1 VQGTRVYAILRAQGT
16 DSASPNL
23 DDPVDDDPNNYFYN
37 SSFFGKLGVSSTL
50 LDGRLSTDLFV
61 AQMQDDIHNRNLLDA
76 NDPNQ
81 ASANDIYR
89 GYRTDTQWNNTLR
102 LPDAGPLIFSSLL
115 FGAEY
120 SNDTAHEAVNE
131 ESGGYT
137 SFLRASQHS
146 WAGHAGLQTTI
157 ADRFTLTGAVRD
169 DTVSSFGSAVT
180 WRVGGVLALPEI
192 DATLKGSVGTGFLA
206 PSLFDLHYVDNYGDS
221 GNPNL
226 RPERS
231 TGWEIGPQ
239 FDIPAFGRAD
249 FASLSATYFSTSIRN
264 LIQSVATSSY
274 TYMEENVARADING
288 VETDYVLNPVPWFSV
303 EVNYTYTI
311 KPLPG
316 LSIVPQIQYVGRFS
330 DYLYGNDGYMTGI
343 GSADPGTVVNLNV
356 AYRLNEKFTLFATGK
371 NILNS
376 NFESA
381 NGLQIAGASMLI
393 GVRAQLE

>member
-1 VQGTRVYAILRAQGT
+1 
-16 DSASPNL
+16 
-23 DDPVDDDPNNYFYN
+23 
-37 SSFFGKLGVSSTL
+37 
-50 LDGRLSTDLFV
+50 
-61 AQMQDDIHNRNLLDA
+61 
-76 NDPNQ
+76 
-81 ASANDIYR
+81 
-89 GYRTDTQWNNTLR
+89 
-102 LPDAGPLIFSSLL
+102 
-115 FGAEY
+115 
-120 SNDTAHEAVNE
+120 VNE

-303 EVNYTYTI
+303 EVNYTYTRAVSGSDGPALLRRPQNAGSATVTI